1 PCLVLWIGKP
11 NAVAGEETVTYRL
24 IGLNHPERLD
34 DLRQTIEAIP
44 EIALVSADVEKAEV
58 TLRFDSSKLDPKGK
72 PGQVPAPEKVREQLD
87 KLIGQAST
95 RTFSLTESKDV
106 PEAQLAK
113 HEIRVG
119 LLDCKG
125 CRYGVYAAVAKLDGF
140 VRATVTSESGLLTVW
155 VDSAKLDRE
164 ALMAA
169 LKKAKVE
176 FPES

>member
-1 PCLVLWIGKP
+1 
-11 NAVAGEETVTYRL
+11 
-24 IGLNHPERLD
+24 
-34 DLRQTIEAIP
+34 
-44 EIALVSADVEKAEV
+44 
-58 TLRFDSSKLDPKGK
+58 
-72 PGQVPAPEKVREQLD
+72 VREQLD

-140 VRATVTSESGLLTVW
+140 VRAAVSSESGLLTVW